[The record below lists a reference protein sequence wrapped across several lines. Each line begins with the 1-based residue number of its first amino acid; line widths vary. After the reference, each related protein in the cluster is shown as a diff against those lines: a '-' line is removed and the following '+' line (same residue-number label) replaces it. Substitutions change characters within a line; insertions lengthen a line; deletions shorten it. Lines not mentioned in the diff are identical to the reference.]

1 MQCPYCGK
9 TDSKV
14 VDSRLAKDAITIR
27 RRRQCLACS
36 DRFTTYESTQE
47 RLLPFLIVKNT
58 GQGSTIPNL
67 RTKLSIISNTLTVL
81 SEETEKLIDKV
92 DKVEN
97 THVAKESKRKAA
109 SKKKAPAEEKAT
121 SLPSSQ
127 KVVKIIK
134 GHIQGAEE
142 DIFEEGLDL
151 NQAVKDYEE
160 RLILEALEKTNWVKA
175 KAARLLHMNRTTLVE
190 KIKNK
195 RLSVIYE
202 HRSQAQ
208 QSI

>member
-1 MQCPYCGK
+1 MECPYCGN

-27 RRRQCLACS
+27 RRRQCLTCS
-36 DRFTTYESTQE
+36 DRFTTYESTEE

-58 GQGSTIPNL
+58 GQGSSIPNL
-67 RTKLSIISNTLTVL
+67 RTKLSIISSTLTVL

-92 DKVEN
+92 DKVEK
-97 THVAKESKRKAA
+97 TQVAKQSKRTAA
-109 SKKKAPAEEKAT
+109 SNKKAPAKNKSRSLT
-121 SLPSSQ
+121 S
-127 KVVKIIK
+127 IDR
-134 GHIQGAEE
+134 HIQPP
-142 DIFEEGLDL
+142 EEGISLAL
-151 NQAVKDYEE
+151 NQAVKDYEK

-175 KAARLLHMNRTTLVE
+175 KAARLLHINRTTLVE

-195 RLSVIYE
+195 KLSVIYE
-202 HRSQAQ
+202 QGNQAQ

>member
-1 MQCPYCGK
+1 MI
-9 TDSKV
+9 
-14 VDSRLAKDAITIR
+14 DSRLAKDGITIR

-36 DRFTTYESTQE
+36 DRFTTYESTE
-47 RLLPFLIVKNT
+47 EHLLPFLIVKNT

-67 RTKLSIISNTLTVL
+67 RTMLSIISSTLTVL

-121 SLPSSQ
+121 SLPSTE
-127 KVVKIIK
+127 KVVQIIK
-134 GHIQGAEE
+134 GHIQGGEE
-142 DIFEEGLDL
+142 DIFEEDL
-151 NQAVKDYEE
+151 ALHEAVKDYEN
-160 RLILEALEKTNWVKA
+160 RLILEALEKSNWVKA
-175 KAARLLHMNRTTLVE
+175 RAARLLHINRTTLVE

-202 HRSQAQ
+202 QGNQAQ
-208 QSI
+208 HSI